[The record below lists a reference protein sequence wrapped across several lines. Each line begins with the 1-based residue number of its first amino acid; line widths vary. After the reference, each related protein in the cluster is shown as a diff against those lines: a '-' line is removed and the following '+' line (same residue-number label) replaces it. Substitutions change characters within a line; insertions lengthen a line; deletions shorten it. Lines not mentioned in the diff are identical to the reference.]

1 MKTVILAL
9 LLLGLGQVSSAK
21 EGPEKTFLILFN
33 ETELKRIQSSPAKVE
48 LNFLKTFETKAY
60 GGNSERALMVTVPF
74 ADWTVCEMGSMVVKI
89 TDSKEVPLE
98 DIAFRIIDMDE
109 CQENFKA
116 LLSKTDDQK
125 QKKKIATIKLTL

>member
-21 EGPEKTFLILFN
+21 DSPEKTFLIIFN
-33 ETELKRIQSSPAKVE
+33 EAELKRIQSSPAKVE

-116 LLSKTDDQK
+116 LLSKTEDQK

>member
-9 LLLGLGQVSSAK
+9 TLIAFSQVSFAK

-33 ETELKRIQSSPAKVE
+33 EAELKRIQSSPAKVE
-48 LNFLKTFETKAY
+48 LNFLSAFETKAY

-74 ADWTVCEMGSMVVKI
+74 ADWTVCEMGNILVKI
-89 TDSKEVPLE
+89 TEDKEVPL
-98 DIAFRIIDMDE
+98 DNIAFRIIDLNE

-116 LLSKTDDQK
+116 LLSDSEDQK
-125 QKKKIATIKLTL
+125 QRKKIATIKLTL